1 LFFAHY
7 LKDKYKLE
15 NILEIR
21 KNEYVAFDESNFIN
35 IDYENL
41 WVLEA
46 IYKSTK
52 QLSMEISFERT
63 GKIMQKFIFTHIQ
76 PGITLYRMIGQGIDG

>member
-1 LFFAHY
+1 M
-7 LKDKYKLE
+7 KDKYKLE

-76 PGITLYRMIGQGIDG
+76 PGIVLYRKIGQGIGS